1 MHPPHQIAQ
10 QDRILIKRKKPKPLS
25 SKVHHRPKQQN
36 PVGLHRQQQ
45 LQKLQQVTAV
55 KSNWKRI
62 TEQTHL
68 LLLAQKGAT
77 YFSLHLQRKLRQTTQ
92 HGRWCVQQRQRTL
105 LTKQNKKRSQNHH
118 RKGKVSPEHQILLQ
132 IKNRRSRVQNE
143 KRKRHRTGQIRQLR
157 KQCKH

>member
-62 TEQTHL
+62 AEQTDL
-68 LLLAQKGAT
+68 LLLTQKGAT

-92 HGRWCVQQRQRTL
+92 HGWWCVQQCQL
-105 LTKQNKKRSQNHH
+105 IAKQNKKRSQNHH
-118 RKGKVSPEHQILLQ
+118 RKGKVSTEHQILLQ